1 MAEINHPDYY
11 QGQHEC
17 IEIMRALFGD
27 DAVKGFCQ
35 CNSFKYRFR
44 AGVKD
49 MATYDDDIRKAEWY
63 ESYLIKMIEDEDTP
77 VEVSGIR

>member
-1 MAEINHPDYY
+1 MAEINHPEYY

-49 MATYDDDIRKAEWY
+49 MATYDDDIKKAEWY
-63 ESYLIKMIEDEDTP
+63 ENYLIKMIEDEDTP

>member
-1 MAEINHPDYY
+1 MAEINHPEYY

-63 ESYLIKMIEDEDTP
+63 ENYLIKMIEDEDTP